1 MPKLKKEELKKLR
14 ELVSSTR
21 EKKVA
26 LADIDISI
34 RSLEVSKS
42 KMHAEITQ
50 EKKLFKEY
58 SATLEESIGNVSID
72 LNTGEYKP
80 E

>member
-34 RSLEVSKS
+34 RSLEASKS
-42 KMHAEITQ
+42 KMHAEISQ
-50 EKKLFKEY
+50 AEKLFKEY

-72 LNTGEYKP
+72 LNTGEYRP

>member
-34 RSLEVSKS
+34 KSLEVSKS
-42 KMHAEITQ
+42 KMHAEISQ
-50 EKKLFKEY
+50 AEKLFKEY
-58 SATLEESIGNVSID
+58 SATLEERIGNVSID